1 VSLTQALHSSGTIVN
16 GQSIYLG
23 SPNGV
28 VVKPRDAPCLYHMGD
43 TDVFSDMGLI
53 AEIHS
58 PKIGLVPIGDRFT
71 MSGRTAALA
80 VKRFFKFDTVVPCH
94 YGTFDLLDQDASHFV
109 AAMQGHPTK
118 VVVPRAGEVLAF

>member
-1 VSLTQALHSSGTIVN
+1 
-16 GQSIYLG
+16 
-23 SPNGV
+23 
-28 VVKPRDAPCLYHMGD
+28 MGD
-43 TDVFSDMGLI
+43 TDVFSDVGLI

-71 MSGRTAALA
+71 RRSRSS
-80 VKRFFKFDTVVPCH
+80 VSSNSIPCSLPLH

-118 VVVPRAGEVLAF
+118 VVVPPAQARFWRFDDRALRLARTCANERCGEKAQTLLKRSCEHMNKEKRHGQFFV